1 MNTARLQLLAKLYEQ
16 AETAVSRSVEFY
28 YAEAKRLNLP
38 GQCYTWF
45 YGTICSIDYNGIV
58 IDWETSR
65 RNCRVDGGRFR
76 LRWEALSDD
85 TYKGYITTLVQQQ
98 LTSYQKEL
106 EAKKSLELAH
116 KQALYRKLKAEL
128 DK

>member
-45 YGTICSIDYNGIV
+45 YGTICSIDYNGIG
-58 IDWETSR
+58 IDWEVSR

-85 TYKGYITTLVQQQ
+85 SYQDYITTLVQQQ
-98 LTSYQKEL
+98 IQKHQE
-106 EAKKSLELAH
+106 EAANKAARELAH
-116 KQALYRKLKAEL
+116 KQALYKKLKAEL
-128 DK
+128 DE